1 MCIFYTITAQITSF
15 CGLHRRGS
23 FINAGEKIFS
33 KILNVLLTI
42 ILLAL
47 AILIYNYV
55 QITVLKKDYTNI
67 FGYTAFQVVSGS
79 MEETIKVGDI
89 IIAKLKYNQPLKH
102 GDIIVFKQDENII
115 THRIIEMGDGKI
127 ITKGDANNTT
137 DNPITRSEVI
147 GKVIKIIPNI
157 AIWKKV
163 FTSPKVIIS
172 VITTIIFFGIAFS
185 FKEKNQ
191 CKEKEEDK
199 DNV

>member
-1 MCIFYTITAQITSF
+1 MSKT
-15 CGLHRRGS
+15 L
-23 FINAGEKIFS
+23 EKIFS

>member
-1 MCIFYTITAQITSF
+1 MVICY
-15 CGLHRRGS
+15 C
-23 FINAGEKIFS
+23 
-33 KILNVLLTI
+33 
-42 ILLAL
+42 
-47 AILIYNYV
+47 
-55 QITVLKKDYTNI
+55 
-67 FGYTAFQVVSGS
+67 
-79 MEETIKVGDI
+79 
-89 IIAKLKYNQPLKH
+89 
-102 GDIIVFKQDENII
+102 
-115 THRIIEMGDGKI
+115 KI